1 MTTIFYGFTHETEH
15 GNILRIERYQ
25 DKDASVPFWRIICN
39 GRILRSWLHNRPRKA
54 TIEKWAEIA
63 DANFGHKK

>member
-15 GNILRIERYQ
+15 GNILRIERYA
-25 DKDASVPFWRIICN
+25 DKYCSPFWRIICN
-39 GRILRSWLHNRPRKA
+39 DRVLKDMLTRKPNKRQ
-54 TIEKWAEIA
+54 IERYEGIA